1 MYLNRLFC
9 SYSNFTGWL
18 QNHLLA
24 CPFKKLTGFDCPGCG
39 FQRSLIALLQGDV
52 GQSVHYYP
60 ATLPFMLTVTYTLV
74 YKRINLEN
82 REFIKNMLYIL
93 TGLLIAGSY
102 AFKLGGYA
110 FS

>member
-39 FQRSLIALLQGDV
+39 FQRSVLALLQGDLS
-52 GQSVHYYP
+52 QSLHYYP
-60 ATLPFMLTVTYTLV
+60 ATIP
-74 YKRINLEN
+74 
-82 REFIKNMLYIL
+82 
-93 TGLLIAGSY
+93 LLITALFTLADKRLKFAGKEYLRKSLYVFTGFIILGSY
-102 AFKLGGYA
+102 LIKLSGYRV
-110 FS
+110 S